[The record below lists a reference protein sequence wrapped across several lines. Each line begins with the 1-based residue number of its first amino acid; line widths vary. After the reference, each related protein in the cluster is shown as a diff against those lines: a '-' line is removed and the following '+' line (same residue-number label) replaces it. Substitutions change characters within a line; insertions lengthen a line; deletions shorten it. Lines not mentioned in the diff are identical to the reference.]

1 MPSSG
6 GVAFRIVMAMKAALH
21 VKGLRFRSG
30 NVQVGDNSLLEEL
43 FSEPRFN
50 AWSIGE
56 IHVLDQRIIPNG
68 RRDQFEQSVHYDNLL
83 NQLAP
88 FARDLSRRC
97 RASSAERKLQRDFEF
112 HESVAKEKIS
122 IIAQGTLTKSRQS
135 KLVREV
141 QRSIA
146 AMEKIA
152 THISQA
158 GSDLFVATL
167 PEQSNRDL
175 FAVVMRLKAKLKK
188 LSVRSEAS
196 PFDELPPKKRER
208 YQHLFDL
215 IYDCSINRVAAKA
228 LIDRIIQKIL

>member
-1 MPSSG
+1 
-6 GVAFRIVMAMKAALH
+6 MAAIPTKAH

-88 FARDLSRRC
+88 FARELSRRC

-122 IIAQGTLTKSRQS
+122 IIAQGTLTKSRKL

-146 AMEKIA
+146 AMEKTA
-152 THISQA
+152 THLNQA
-158 GSDLFVATL
+158 GGDLFVATL
-167 PEQSNRDL
+167 PDQSNRDL
-175 FAVVMRLKAKLKK
+175 FAVVTRLKAKLKK
-188 LSVRSEAS
+188 LSGRLDAS
-196 PFDELPPKKRER
+196 PFDELSPQKREM
-208 YQHLFDL
+208 YEHLFDL
-215 IYDCSINRVAAKA
+215 IYNCSTNRVAAKA
-228 LIDRIIQKIL
+228 LIDRIMQKIL